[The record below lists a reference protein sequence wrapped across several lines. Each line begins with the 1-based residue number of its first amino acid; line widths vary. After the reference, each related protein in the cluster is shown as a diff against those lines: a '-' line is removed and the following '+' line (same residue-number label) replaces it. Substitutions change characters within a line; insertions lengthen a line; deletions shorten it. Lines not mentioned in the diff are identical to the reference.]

1 MQQKVKDWEQY
12 EGEKT
17 QLLQYL
23 KKAESELE
31 RPPETLAQ
39 DTAQKDFQSKKVSNI
54 KTKCHT
60 SPSTKL
66 QKSKL
71 ILNSHS

>member
-1 MQQKVKDWEQY
+1 MRDSDRHHIKPVFFSMQQKVKDWEQY

-54 KTKCHT
+54 EIK
-60 SPSTKL
+60 
-66 QKSKL
+66 
-71 ILNSHS
+71 